1 MFETSLRGIRPGK
14 RRQRLPQSHTN
25 EDGDG
30 ELISARVNT
39 RVRRLHEEED
49 GLDGR
54 EASRVFG
61 SESGEFER
69 GLSLVRSLLLVLLLL
84 LLRFCE
90 NALFWRIVF
99 LLSTRLLLSFERRL
113 IITLSSSFL
122 CVRVCVCVCVINNII
137 VIHRVN
143 EFFRRNL
150 QLKGQHKTCA
160 KRRAEL
166 SVAMSPVC
174 EKREKD
180 GIESKRSARG
190 TRWRK
195 F

>member
-1 MFETSLRGIRPGK
+1 MGRNSFVTHHIISSHERVRRSGEEEEDQEQKKNYDARKVPIGTQRRPPQQPDDYVPLGQNRILRVRHRSREILQNREMFETSLRGIRPGK
-14 RRQRLPQSHTN
+14 RRQCLPQSHTN

-84 LLRFCE
+84 LRFCE
-90 NALFWRIVF
+90 NALV
-99 LLSTRLLLSFERRL
+99 LANSFFTFDE
-113 IITLSSSFL
+113 TF
-122 CVRVCVCVCVINNII
+122 VI
-137 VIHRVN
+137 
-143 EFFRRNL
+143 F
-150 QLKGQHKTCA
+150 
-160 KRRAEL
+160 
-166 SVAMSPVC
+166 
-174 EKREKD
+174 
-180 GIESKRSARG
+180 
-190 TRWRK
+190 
-195 F
+195 